1 MDSKP
6 KKEPGPEK
14 RSRDIIRIVRG
25 DDRNMWTKPP
35 GQRRDRLISPTY
47 EPTCA

>member
-6 KKEPGPEK
+6 KKQPGPEM
-14 RSRDIIRIVRG
+14 RPRGVIHIVRG

-35 GQRRDRLISPTY
+35 GQKPERLNPPTY
-47 EPTCA
+47 KSS